1 MSGYRQVQNVSSLVA
16 TIESLDGNAAVFPCW
31 QSHLKDVLA
40 VRDSMVYTAIEMSLD
55 NAIRALEAHEVS
67 LNSTNQSD
75 IVAAAS
81 AKHFA
86 CSNCGK
92 LGHQSSNCQKKNH
105 GKTKAGAPKTVKLG
119 GYNSGSFDDEEEIG
133 VIYE

>member
-31 QSHLKDVLA
+31 QSHLKDVL
-40 VRDSMVYTAIEMSLD
+40 AIEMSLD

-119 GYNSGSFDDEEEIG
+119 G
-133 VIYE
+133 

>member
-1 MSGYRQVQNVSSLVA
+1 MSGYRQVQNVSSIVA

-31 QSHLKDVLA
+31 QSHLKDVL
-40 VRDSMVYTAIEMSLD
+40 AIEMSLD